1 MRTITPKLTADFNVL
16 TNNVHELLKTTSSVV
31 GEKAT
36 ETRDRVTKS
45 LKVAQNTLTEVQT
58 EAQKMGKEAIK
69 KADKYAQN
77 NPWVVI
83 TGGAAFASLIT
94 GIAIAARVRR

>member
-77 NPWVVI
+77 HPWMVI
-83 TGGAAFASLIT
+83 AGVAAFAALIT